1 MPTKKRKNV
10 HYPMKLTTGFFL
22 VRVVLVFRK
31 YGTFGSR
38 RNLTL
43 FGAYRPKRKVTE
55 GRLSLFYLIRYRYVW
70 NLRFM
75 TNSIWI

>member
-1 MPTKKRKNV
+1 
-10 HYPMKLTTGFFL
+10 MKLTTGFFL

-43 FGAYRPKRKVTE
+43 KGAYRPKRQVTE
-55 GRLSLFYLIRYRYVW
+55 IMAVFLC
-70 NLRFM
+70 
-75 TNSIWI
+75 SIL